1 MVSIRCGDEVRS
13 RTWLVTSLALL
24 ALAAGVSSTAAQETP
39 LRPVASAVAT
49 SWSDGDA
56 DGIARLLSPSGVAL
70 NLLGRS
76 QPAAGVRQA
85 RAALSE
91 LFERS
96 GAARVVR
103 AEELGGSPQRG
114 FAEIR
119 WDVTEPGTPDAMRF
133 VVFLGFVGDSDG
145 WRIAE
150 IRVLR

>member
-1 MVSIRCGDEVRS
+1 MVSIRRGDGTRS
-13 RTWLVTSLALL
+13 SAWLATSLALL
-24 ALAAGVSSTAAQETP
+24 ALAVGVSSTAAQQPP
-39 LRPVASAVAT
+39 LRSVASVVAT

-56 DGIARLLSPSGVAL
+56 EGIARLLSPSGVAL
-70 NLLGRS
+70 HLLGRS
-76 QPAAGVRQA
+76 QLAAGVRQA

-96 GAARVVR
+96 GPARVVR

-119 WDVTEPGTPDAMRF
+119 WDVTEPGTPDAMRY
-133 VVFLGFVGDSDG
+133 VVFLGFVGDGDG

-150 IRVLR
+150 VRVLR